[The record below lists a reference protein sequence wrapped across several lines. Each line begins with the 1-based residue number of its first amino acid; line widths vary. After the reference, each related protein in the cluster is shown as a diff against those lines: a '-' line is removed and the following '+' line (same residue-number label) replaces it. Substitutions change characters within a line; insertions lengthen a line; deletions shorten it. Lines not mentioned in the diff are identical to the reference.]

1 MRKVL
6 PTVIPHLTDGDIEVP
21 EVKVGIRGHLA
32 RGQDLNQTWLTLSGP
47 WGVVGNRALGARWQE
62 AWSPGV
68 SPIDSS
74 EPARPAQ
81 TLPGQGWSLGWG
93 LGCSGQGVGWRELRE
108 GRGAGLEKNC
118 LAAAP
123 ALSSVPHCQH
133 PTILLLPHPH
143 PSHPGPRVLS
153 LPQSQPQP
161 LSLPLLPP
169 SSWGSKHF
177 LFPQVGLP
185 STKNTPLFPSSSP
198 SVPRASPCPLPYPCP
213 TAKAQHRLSQS

>member
-1 MRKVL
+1 M
-6 PTVIPHLTDGDIEVP
+6 
-21 EVKVGIRGHLA
+21 KVGIRGHLA
-32 RGQDLNQTWLTLSGP
+32 RRQDLNQTWLTLSGP

-93 LGCSGQGVGWRELRE
+93 LGCSGQDVGWRELRE

-133 PTILLLPHPH
+133 PTILLL
-143 PSHPGPRVLS
+143 GQQTL
-153 LPQSQPQP
+153 P
-161 LSLPLLPP
+161 LSPGRSAQHEEHSTVPFLVTFSPPCVPLSPPLPLP
-169 SSWGSKHF
+169 HC
-177 LFPQVGLP
+177 Q
-185 STKNTPLFPSSSP
+185 ST
-198 SVPRASPCPLPYPCP
+198 A
-213 TAKAQHRLSQS
+213 